1 MTVSLNVKKGDK
13 MNEEK
18 FEIVLEIKQKIDQI
32 KAGRKYFEKCIED
45 MVLSNGKFSRF
56 VFKDSDNYDVL
67 IKKIKSL
74 LISMYDEEK
83 LSRLEEEFKSL

>member
-13 MNEEK
+13 MDEEK

-45 MVLSNGKFSRF
+45 MILHNGRFSRL
-56 VFKDSDNYDVL
+56 VFKESDNFDVL
-67 IKKIKSL
+67 IKKIKLL
-74 LISMYDEEK
+74 LISIYDEEE
-83 LSRLEEEFKSL
+83 LNTLEEEFKSL